1 MKHYKSRFSSYLFV
15 FSFELRLCKRF
26 WCSFLN
32 LKYKYLP
39 DESVDED
46 VVMGEEDRV
55 GKNTI
60 ANELNR
66 RKQQKFKQSSNQML
80 SE

>member
-1 MKHYKSRFSSYLFV
+1 MLFD
-15 FSFELRLCKRF
+15 LHLLYYQ
-26 WCSFLN
+26 LN

-46 VVMGEEDRV
+46 VVVGEEDRV
-55 GKNTI
+55 GKNAI

-66 RKQQKFKQSSNQML
+66 RKQQKFKQLSNQKL